1 MTVPDT
7 QLAVTVAEVN
17 AFMVAH
23 LPFCT
28 RFGITC
34 EDLGP
39 DEALLRW
46 RHDLGW
52 TRPGGE
58 HAFVSGPVTM
68 TLADAG
74 IYLAIFTR
82 RGITPIALTNE
93 LKTNF
98 LRPAFGH
105 DLLCRARILKLGR
118 RIAYGTADIY
128 EDGAPDRL
136 VAQATSSYVM
146 PDDS

>member
-1 MTVPDT
+1 MTVAQVNVFMT
-7 QLAVTVAEVN
+7 AE
-17 AFMVAH
+17 
-23 LPFCT
+23 LPFCG

-34 EDLGP
+34 EDLAP

-46 RHDLGW
+46 RHDMGW

-58 HAFVSGPVTM
+58 HAFVSGAVM
-68 TLADAG
+68 MALADAG
-74 IYLAIFTR
+74 IYVAIFTR

-105 DLLCRARILKLGR
+105 DLLCRSRIVKAGR
-118 RIAYGTADIY
+118 RITYGIADIY
-128 EDGAPDRL
+128 EDGSPDRL

-146 PDDS
+146 PDD